1 MSIRWREQDNNNLKK
16 AVRNYNAKIT
26 RQIKKGISADSLPNK
41 ISYKEMKKEIK
52 ERKEYNNL
60 IKEINSF
67 NKSKNVYKTLD
78 NGTIVNEWY
87 YANTQKKVHKINKQR
102 KKDLEKIKN
111 SSVIV
116 QGKKIDNVQRVVQKQ
131 TLQPL
136 NNDLSKKDNFKKFAE
151 YVEKEIKKINNDT
164 QFNNYVQNLSK
175 SWYKNLTFQQAEI
188 LEKKAYIIGG
198 KKLKELYLTGYQ
210 ELDIDFSYGAYEQ
223 EEKFNNINKLFDSL
237 ISKE

>member
-26 RQIKKGISADSLPNK
+26 RQIKKGISPEALPNK

-60 IKEINSF
+60 IKEINDF

-102 KKDLEKIKN
+102 KKDLEKIAN
-111 SSVIV
+111 SAVIV

-151 YVEKEIKKINNDT
+151 YVEKEIKKIDNDT
-164 QFNNYVQNLSK
+164 KFNNYVQNLSK
-175 SWYKNLTFQQAEI
+175 AWYKNLTFQQAKT
-188 LEKKAYIIGG
+188 LEEKAYIIGG

-210 ELDIDFSYGAYEQ
+210 EIDIDFPYGAYEQ

-237 ISKE
+237 I